1 MDVSGGLLLYL
12 WQKKVDGQLLDHW
25 LQCRREKK
33 EWYYGIKLIGYPLA
47 VLWDQESQIIEER
60 EFTKDLISC
69 IRKWEDRTQNSL
81 YTSAKKTKSLSC
93 HIEHFTIL
101 YLIFQLTFNISRI
114 LSFLYMK
121 TACVYF
127 FINWSFLSIFWCC
140 CFWKKLSFKVEYDVC
155 VYVLITQSCLILCDS
170 MDCNSPGS
178 SAHGIL
184 QAGIV
189 EWLAIPFSRGSS
201 QPRDWTWVSHIAG
214 GFFTSWATREA

>member
-1 MDVSGGLLLYL
+1 MDSY
-12 WQKKVDGQLLDHW
+12 WITDYSAE
-25 LQCRREKK
+25 EKK

-81 YTSAKKTKSLSC
+81 YTSAIKTKSLSC

-189 EWLAIPFSRGSS
+189 EWVAMPFSRGS
-201 QPRDWTWVSHIAG
+201 PYPGTIL
-214 GFFTSWATREA
+214 REGEMIYCV